1 MLQTTGTPGSKDE
14 EKHESIPHAYGE
26 LRMKDEKNAVT
37 DEEWR
42 ILQHKI
48 KVFHDHVNDF
58 QKVVEAKLT
67 QGVVTRAPTSQKF
80 EKNYG

>member
-1 MLQTTGTPGSKDE
+1 MSKTSQATGEPGSKDE
-14 EKHESIPHAYGE
+14 EKHESKPYTYGE
-26 LRMKDEKNAVT
+26 LRMKNEKHTVM

-58 QKVVEAKLT
+58 QKAVKKKLT
-67 QGVVTRAPTSQKF
+67 QG
-80 EKNYG
+80 